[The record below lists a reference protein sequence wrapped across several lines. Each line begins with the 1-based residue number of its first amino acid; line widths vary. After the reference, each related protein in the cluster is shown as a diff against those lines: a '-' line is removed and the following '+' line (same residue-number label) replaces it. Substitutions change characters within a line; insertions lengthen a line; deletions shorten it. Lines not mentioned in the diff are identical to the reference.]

1 MRTAYAL
8 ADRDERIAEL
18 RAQGVAVAAAAERSG
33 VSERQAYRVLART
46 RE

>member
-18 RAQGVAVAAAAERSG
+18 RAQGVAAAERSG